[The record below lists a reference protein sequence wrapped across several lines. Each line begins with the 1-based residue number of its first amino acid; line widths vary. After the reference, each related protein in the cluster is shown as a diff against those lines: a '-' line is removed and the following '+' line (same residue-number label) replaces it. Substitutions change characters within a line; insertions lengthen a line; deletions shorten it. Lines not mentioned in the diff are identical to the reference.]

1 MLSLSR
7 ASRMRKS
14 SGDRFWPKVQKGDG
28 CWEWTGS
35 RDRRGYGQ
43 FSFERHPVLAHR
55 MAYYLT
61 YGPFEGSVLH
71 ACDNPPCVRPDHLH
85 LGTQKDNMGEAS
97 QRGRIYNLRKTH
109 CGNGHPYDE
118 ENTRLYQGRRYC
130 RACESQ
136 WKIDWRRRQGQVPRS
151 EMARD
156 AKGRILPRVKA

>member
-1 MLSLSR
+1 M
-7 ASRMRKS
+7 
-14 SGDRFWPKVQKGDG
+14 GDG
-28 CWEWTGS
+28 CWEWQGY
-35 RDRRGYGQ
+35 RDRNGYGRL
-43 FSFERHPVLAHR
+43 SFQAYPELAHR
-55 MAYYLT
+55 MAYYLA
-61 YGPFEGSVLH
+61 YGPFEGHVLH

-85 LGTQKDNMGEAS
+85 LGTPKDNALEAS
-97 QRGRIYNLRKTH
+97 SRSRYANQRKTH

>member
-118 ENTRLYQGRRYC
+118 ENTRWYDGRRYC
-130 RACESQ
+130 RACEYQ
-136 WKIDWRRRQGQVPRS
+136 WKIDYRRRQGQVPRA
-151 EMARD
+151 EYLAAAR
-156 AKGRILPRVKA
+156 R